1 MACSGTCWIFL
12 CSVRKVR
19 TTERCW
25 ALASCWRW
33 PFTLM
38 FICRCVML
46 KSQPPNWL
54 QAAQLLKLTSRQVFW
69 RLSFPLVRPVIG
81 MGAMLVAVEALNDY
95 GTALAGTAYAD
106 NAFDRCWRVAR

>member
-1 MACSGTCWIFL
+1 M
-12 CSVRKVR
+12 R
-19 TTERCW
+19 TPERCW

-81 MGAMLVAVEALNDY
+81 MGAMLVAVEALNGY
-95 GTALAGTAYAD
+95 GNARLLVLPTPGTAYTWYCLTPGTA
-106 NAFDRCWRVAR
+106 